1 MDDKTLKAIS
11 HKLNVLIA
19 LAISR
24 LPDDHEFRRKKKR
37 TRGAGD
43 LAHYLSDMGL
53 EAKDIAGITGSPLQ
67 SVRTLLTPQRRK

>member
-19 LAISR
+19 LAISQ
-24 LPDDHEFRRKKKR
+24 LPDDHEFRRTKKR

-43 LAHYLSDMGL
+43 LAHYLSGMGL
-53 EAKDIAGITGSPLQ
+53 EAKDIAAITGSPLQ